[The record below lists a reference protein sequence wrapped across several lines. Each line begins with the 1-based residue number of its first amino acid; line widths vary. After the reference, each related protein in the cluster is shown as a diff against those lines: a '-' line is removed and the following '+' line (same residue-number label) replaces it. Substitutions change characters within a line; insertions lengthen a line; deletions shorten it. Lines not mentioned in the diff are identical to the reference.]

1 MKYLILLLIVLLC
14 GCDDFGGTEIKPTMD
29 RTGLP
34 IVTTTY
40 YYDSVEEVM
49 AAYREFYDISKHKD
63 IPRIFGFAV
72 WPEWVNVDGNS
83 VELVDELW
91 CQIHSI
97 RPVKIEDQGTLTHGH
112 EGVHCVLG
120 NYHPY

>member
-1 MKYLILLLIVLLC
+1 MVLLY
-14 GCDDFGGTEIKPTMD
+14 GCDNAGYDSDVIKPTID

-49 AAYREFYDISKHKD
+49 AAYREFYDIPKHKQ
-63 IPRIFGFAV
+63 IPRLFGFAV
-72 WPEWVNVDGNS
+72 WPEWVDADGNS

-91 CQIHSI
+91 CEIHSV
-97 RPVKIEDQGTLTHGH
+97 RPVKIDDQGTLTHGH

-120 NYHPY
+120 DYHPD